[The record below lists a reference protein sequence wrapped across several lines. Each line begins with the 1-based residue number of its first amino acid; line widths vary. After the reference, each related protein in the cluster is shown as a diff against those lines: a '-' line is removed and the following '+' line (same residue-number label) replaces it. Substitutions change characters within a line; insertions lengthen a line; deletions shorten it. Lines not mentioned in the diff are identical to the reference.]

1 MLWPRDEAR
10 LQAGMV
16 LAVEIEVSAPTK
28 GMMTKLEDTVV
39 VRPDGYE
46 LLTGMPRELI
56 ECTD

>member
-1 MLWPRDEAR
+1 
-10 LQAGMV
+10 MV